1 MVLNLPANTYCL
13 FLQNKRTFLKR
24 FFKILRRTILFLI
37 AFILGVWIAL
47 QTSAIQNWLVG
58 MATKRLSKT
67 LGTEVSIKKVSFSF
81 FNRLNMDTM
90 LVRDLHKD
98 TILYAGQLKVRI
110 TDWFFLKDTAVLKYV
125 GLEDA
130 VVKLQRSDSNWN
142 YQFIIDSLASP
153 SPAKKKEGGGLALNL
168 KKVDLKNLRLIKNDL
183 WRGERMEAR
192 VGSLVLDAD
201 KIDLNKSIFLIN
213 DVSIDKP
220 FFSILNLPPLRPDSL
235 AHHNPATPDTG
246 MYLNAGNVLVK
257 VANLRLSN
265 GGLNIDGNKQTPAA
279 GFDGS
284 HIHLSRLNGT
294 FKHIAFVKDT
304 LRANVD
310 LTVRDRSGFELK
322 KLKAAFRFTPQIME
336 FASLDLQT
344 GKSRLGNYYAMKFTD
359 FNRDFGDYITNV
371 TMEAR
376 FRDSKVNTEDIAY
389 FAPELKSW
397 NRVAQLSGHFQGTV
411 SHFNVT
417 NLVTKVGATTTLMGN
432 LSMKG
437 LPDINTTRISWS
449 NGTLLSNQHD
459 LATFVPMLKTVTEP
473 NLAALGTIIYRGNF
487 NGTVRN
493 FTTNGILSSQLGGV
507 KTNISMQLPRRGEPS
522 YTGNIETSRFN
533 IGKFLNN
540 DQLGLADFKGK
551 ITGSSFNVEKLK
563 TKLDGNISSIEFN
576 DYTYTNIV
584 TNGTFQKKYF
594 SGEVKIN
601 DPNLNFTSDVQIDL
615 TKPQPSFNILGD
627 LVNSNLYALHF
638 MKENIELTGLLD
650 VNFTGTNID
659 NFLGT
664 AKFLNAEIRSPD
676 IKLNFDSVNLTSYYL
691 DTVKYLQLNSN
702 DFAASISGRFTIL
715 DLPASFQVFLSHYF
729 PSYIKQPRYTPQ
741 NQQFNISLHTN
752 YIEPYLHI
760 FNKYL
765 SGFND
770 ASLEG
775 TVDTRKN
782 ELHITSLV
790 PFGKYDNYSIT
801 GIDLKG
807 VGNMDT
813 LSLKG
818 EISSTQIGDSLRFPN
833 THLNIVSKGDH
844 SIVSIKTSADI
855 TLNDASLNADVFT
868 LDDGVRVLFR
878 PSSFVLNEKK
888 WNIEKEGELIVRTHF
903 VSAQNVK
910 FVQGFQEI
918 AVKTEEED
926 GGNTNNLVVSL
937 KNVVL
942 GDITSLFMKQPH
954 MEGVTNCNIDLS
966 DFFGQFRAD
975 ATLKA
980 EQFRLNDDSVGTVNL
995 KAGYDSKTGKISMDA
1010 VSPNDGYNFS
1020 FAGLYNLKDSI
1031 GQPLNVDLKLND
1043 SKIDI
1048 LHQFLSDLFTDIKGK
1063 ATGTLNINGNP
1074 NAPNLLGHI
1083 KLKNAGMKVNYTQVY
1098 YAIDSADIKFE
1109 EDGINFG
1116 EFKIA
1121 DIYKNTGTVKGK
1133 LYEHG
1138 FKDLAFDF
1146 DLNTTKLLLLN
1157 TKLKDNQQFYGKAIG
1172 SAKLSLKGPESAARM
1187 TIIGETKDSSHIFI
1201 PNSVSKESGN
1211 ADFIVFKQYGTE
1223 MAKADNNSNFNL
1235 LVDLDI
1241 TANNRTQID
1250 IILDDLAGEV
1260 IKATGH
1266 GTLKI
1271 RAGSTEPLSIRGRY
1285 YIERG
1290 NYDFNMQGLVRKPF
1304 EMLPEAGNYIEWNG
1318 DPFKANMNIDAQYT
1332 AQGVSLSDLIG
1343 TNNFTG
1349 TIKAYRGDVYV
1360 IVELRKQLLKP
1371 EITFRFDFPAGSP
1384 AKIDNDFSNYVARI
1398 EKDQNEMLK
1407 QVAFLIAFNSFSP
1420 IGQTGGSN
1428 ATNPYSLTTVGVN
1441 TLSQV
1446 LTKEVNK
1453 VFSNIL
1459 YKLTGDK
1466 SLRFDLGTSLYSSS
1480 SLDLNNDGLV
1490 ANSNR
1495 LDRSRIN
1502 FKFGKSFFNDNV
1514 VVTFGGDLDFNLGN
1528 TSAVQNGNFQWLPD
1542 LNIDIVLSK
1551 DRKLRM
1557 IIFSKNSLDIA
1568 GSSLGRRNRQGV
1580 SISYR
1585 RDFETLFG
1593 RKEKD
1598 IEFKQPPDSSVS
1610 SDK

>member
-1 MVLNLPANTYCL
+1 MVLNLPANTYYL
-13 FLQNKRTFLKR
+13 FLQNKWTFLKR
-24 FFKILRRTILFLI
+24 FFKILRRTLLGLI
-37 AFILGVWIAL
+37 AFLLIVVIAI
-47 QTSAIQNWLVG
+47 QTSFVQNWLVG

-67 LGTEVSIKKVSFSF
+67 LGTEVSIKKVSFSL

-110 TDWFFLKDTAVLKYV
+110 TDWFFLKDSAVLKYI

-153 SPAKKKEGGGLALNL
+153 SPKKKKEGGGLALNL
-168 KKVDLKNLRLIKNDL
+168 KKIDLKNLKLIKNDL

-192 VGSLVLDAD
+192 IGSLVLDAD

-220 FFSILNLPPLRPDSL
+220 FFSIQNLPALRPDSL
-235 AHHNPATPDTG
+235 KPHNTATPDTG
-246 MYLNAGNVLVK
+246 MYLNAGNMWMK
-257 VANLRLSN
+257 VANLLLTN
-265 GGLNIDGNKQTPAA
+265 GSLYIDGNTRAPYA

-284 HIHLSRLNGT
+284 HIHLTKLNGT
-294 FKHIAFVKDT
+294 FKQLSFIKDT
-304 LRANVD
+304 LRANID
-310 LTVRDRSGFELK
+310 LAARDRSGFELK

-336 FASLDLQT
+336 LASLDLQT
-344 GKSRLGNYYAMKFTD
+344 NKSRLGNYYAMKFTD
-359 FNRDFGDYITNV
+359 FNRDFGEYITNV

-376 FRDSKVNTEDIAY
+376 FRDAKVYTEDIAY

-411 SHFNVT
+411 DAFNIT
-417 NLVTKVGATTTLMGN
+417 NLVTKVGATTTLSGN

-437 LPDINTTRISWS
+437 LPDINTTRIHWS
-449 NGTLLSNQHD
+449 NGTLQSNQYD
-459 LATFVPMLKTVTEP
+459 LATFLPVLKTVTEP
-473 NLAALGTIIYRGNF
+473 NLSALGTIIYRGNF
-487 NGTVRN
+487 NGTIRN
-493 FTTNGILSSQLGGV
+493 FTTDGVLSSQLGGV
-507 KTNISMQLPRRGEPS
+507 KTNISMQLPRVGEPS
-522 YTGNIETSRFN
+522 YTGNIETTRFN

-540 DQLGLADFKGK
+540 DQLGLANFKGK
-551 ITGSSFNVEKLK
+551 ITGSSFTVDKLK
-563 TKLDGNISSIEFN
+563 TTLDGNISSIEFN
-576 DYTYTNIV
+576 NYTYSNIL

-601 DPNLNFTSDVQIDL
+601 DPNLNFTSNVEIDL
-615 TKPQPSFNILGD
+615 SKPQPSFNILGD

-638 MKENIELTGLLD
+638 MKENMELTGLLD
-650 VNFTGTNID
+650 VNFSGTNID

-664 AKFLNAEIRSPD
+664 AKFLNANIQSQD
-676 IKLNFDSVNLTSYYL
+676 TKLSFDSVNLTSYYR
-691 DTVKYLQLNSN
+691 DSVKYLQLNSN
-702 DFAASISGRFTIL
+702 DFGASIYGQFSIL
-715 DLPASFQVFLSHYF
+715 DLPTSFQAFLSHYF

-741 NQQFNISLHTN
+741 NQHFNISLRTN
-752 YIEPYLHI
+752 YIEPYLRI
-760 FNKYL
+760 FDRKL

-775 TVDTRKN
+775 SVDTRKN
-782 ELHITSLV
+782 ELHITTLV
-790 PFGKYDNYSIT
+790 PFGKYDNYSVT

-813 LSLKG
+813 LSLNG
-818 EISSTQIGDSLRFPN
+818 EISSVQVGDSLRFPN
-833 THLNIVSKGDH
+833 SHLNVISKGDH
-844 SIVSIKTSADI
+844 SVVSLKTSADN
-855 TLNDASLNADVFT
+855 TLNDASLNADVYA
-868 LDDGVRVLFR
+868 LSDGVRVQFR
-878 PSSFVLNEKK
+878 PSSFVLNDKK
-888 WNIEKEGELIVRTHF
+888 WNIEKEGELVVRTHF
-903 VSAQNVK
+903 VNAHNVK

-926 GGNTNNLVVSL
+926 GGNTDKLVVSF

-942 GDITSLFMKQPH
+942 GDLTSLFIKKPH
-954 MEGVTNCNIDLS
+954 LEGVTNGNVVLS
-966 DFFGQFRAD
+966 DFFGQFKAD
-975 ATLKA
+975 ATLKTD
-980 EQFRLNDDSVGTVNL
+980 QFRLDDDSVGTVSI
-995 KAGYDSKTGKISMDA
+995 KAGYDSKTGKISMEGI
-1010 VSPNDGYNFS
+1010 SPNDGYNFS
-1020 FAGLYNLKDSI
+1020 FAGLYNLKDSVN
-1031 GQPLNVDLKLND
+1031 QPLNIDLKLND

-1063 ATGTLNINGNP
+1063 ATGNLNINGNP
-1074 NAPNLLGHI
+1074 NAPNLLGRI

-1098 YAIDSADIKFE
+1098 YSIDSADIRFE

-1116 EFKIA
+1116 DFRIK
-1121 DIYKNTGTVKGK
+1121 DVYKNTGTVKGK

-1138 FKDLAFDF
+1138 FKDMAFDF
-1146 DLNTTKLLLLN
+1146 DLNTNKLLLMD
-1157 TKLKDNQQFYGKAIG
+1157 TRLKDNQQFYGKVIG
-1172 SAKLSLKGPESAARM
+1172 SANLSLKGPESAARM
-1187 TIIGETKDSSHIFI
+1187 SITGETKDSSHIFI
-1201 PNSVSKESGN
+1201 PNSVSRESAT

-1223 MAKADNNSNFNL
+1223 MAKADQNSNFNM

-1241 TANNRTQID
+1241 TANNKTQID
-1250 IILDDLAGEV
+1250 VILDELAGDV
-1260 IKATGH
+1260 IKANGNGRLRIRV
-1266 GTLKI
+1266 GT
-1271 RAGSTEPLSIRGRY
+1271 TEPLTIRGRY
-1285 YIERG
+1285 NIERG

-1304 EMLPEAGNYIEWNG
+1304 ELLPEAGNYIEWNG
-1318 DPFKANMNIDAQYT
+1318 DPYKATMNIDAQYT

-1343 TNNFTG
+1343 SNSFTG

-1360 IVELRKQLLKP
+1360 IVHLSDQLLKP
-1371 EITFRFDFPAGSP
+1371 NITFHFDFPPGSP

-1420 IGQTGGSN
+1420 VGQTAGSN
-1428 ATNPYSLTTVGVN
+1428 TTNPYSLTTVGVN

-1459 YKLTGDK
+1459 YKLTGDR

-1480 SLDLNNDGLV
+1480 SLDMNNEGLV

-1502 FKFGKSFFNDNV
+1502 FKFGKSFFNDKV

-1568 GSSLGRRNRQGV
+1568 GSSLGRRNRQGA

-1585 RDFETLFG
+1585 KDFETLFG

-1598 IEFKQPPDSSVS
+1598 IEFKQPTDTTVS